1 MIILTE
7 EQFKEMIEAAHRA
20 GQHNQGHCDP
30 SAYEAMVYYE
40 REVKKLNIPVVS
52 HSFTLNEIG
61 DKCQKWLDEE
71 IAKDPK
77 DQFSNREKYWMHEA
91 YTAGFNEAI
100 KNCG

>member
-1 MIILTE
+1 MKNFIKSTIDRIRRKPLL
-7 EQFKEMIEAAHRA
+7 
-20 GQHNQGHCDP
+20 
-30 SAYEAMVYYE
+30 
-40 REVKKLNIPVVS
+40 VKPVVS

-77 DQFSNREKYWMHEA
+77 DQFTNREKYGMHEA

>member
-1 MIILTE
+1 
-7 EQFKEMIEAAHRA
+7 MIENKENE
-20 GQHNQGHCDP
+20 Q
-30 SAYEAMVYYE
+30 SA
-40 REVKKLNIPVVS
+40 IGGVS

-61 DKCQKWLDEE
+61 DKCQRWLDEE

>member
-1 MIILTE
+1 MIKFIKNLISGTKQQLT
-7 EQFKEMIEAAHRA
+7 KPA
-20 GQHNQGHCDP
+20 
-30 SAYEAMVYYE
+30 
-40 REVKKLNIPVVS
+40 VS

-100 KNCG
+100 KNCC

>member
-1 MIILTE
+1 MNIIR
-7 EQFKEMIEAAHRA
+7 KIY
-20 GQHNQGHCDP
+20 DKI
-30 SAYEAMVYYE
+30 S
-40 REVKKLNIPVVS
+40 REPLLVKPVVS
-52 HSFTLNEIG
+52 LSFTLNEIG

-100 KNCG
+100 KICTTNKMQHLQRKYV